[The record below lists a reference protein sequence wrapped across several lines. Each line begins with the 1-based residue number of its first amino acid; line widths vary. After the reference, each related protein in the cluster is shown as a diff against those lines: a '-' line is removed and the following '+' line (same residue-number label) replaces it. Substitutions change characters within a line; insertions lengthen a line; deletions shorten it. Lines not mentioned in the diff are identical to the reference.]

1 MHSGFLKPSLFA
13 LAAATAAFSF
23 AALLPPASK
32 AEDATIELVW
42 DPPWN
47 PQMMSAA
54 ARKQL
59 KLDE

>member
-1 MHSGFLKPSLFA
+1 MITQDIQDK
-13 LAAATAAFSF
+13 
-23 AALLPPASK
+23 LLGIPGC
-32 AEDATIELVW
+32 EDATIELVW

-59 KLDE
+59 KLEE